1 MNDIEEIKRGEEAD
15 RILKNPLFID
25 AFDDIRESII
35 KSMSQ
40 SAFGDAET
48 HNRLVIAMQLLTQ
61 IEKQFKDHIATGK
74 MSAMKV
80 DDRFKFFK

>member
-1 MNDIEEIKRGEEAD
+1 MNNLEEIKRGEEAD
-15 RILKNPLFID
+15 RILKNPLFVD
-25 AFDDIRESII
+25 AFDNIRESII
-35 KSMSQ
+35 NSMSQ

-48 HNRLVIAMQLLTQ
+48 HNRLVIAMQLLSQ

-80 DDRFKFFK
+80 DDKFKFFK